1 MRKFSRKANCAALRR
16 SNPELTR
23 RIVPALE
30 LPSDWLSLGSFQII
44 SQSLAKLVGRTN
56 KFSRLRERAHWLS
69 PARFPCG
76 RSRYSGKWTSPDGSG
91 QSELC
96 VGTPK
101 RTIVQDAGSNPRPS
115 PNPRQSGH
123 RKRGRKGQCGR
134 LKCVRC
140 RRQSHELGWM
150 RELPEPLP
158 EGIYR
163 MPSVY
168 GFVKSMRSLAPC
180 IAAVCKLRCKTCLL
194 CAGPCEEEL
203 AGHLEPNIHAHVY
216 TRDIRNFV

>member
-1 MRKFSRKANCAALRR
+1 LTQLVPASGSLFLHRAPSEENLKHGPRGRRESVQYRSHLSGGLHSMRKFSRKANCAALRR

-96 VGTPK
+96 VG
-101 RTIVQDAGSNPRPS
+101 I
-115 PNPRQSGH
+115 
-123 RKRGRKGQCGR
+123 
-134 LKCVRC
+134 
-140 RRQSHELGWM
+140 
-150 RELPEPLP
+150 
-158 EGIYR
+158 
-163 MPSVY
+163 
-168 GFVKSMRSLAPC
+168 
-180 IAAVCKLRCKTCLL
+180 
-194 CAGPCEEEL
+194 
-203 AGHLEPNIHAHVY
+203 
-216 TRDIRNFV
+216 